1 MSLDGRETRL
11 RRRPRVVWRELG
23 GEAVLLDLDGE
34 LYFGLDEVG
43 TRVWTLIE
51 EPRPLGEIHAV
62 LLAEYAV
69 GAEELWRDLRELA
82 ERLVAAGLAEVE
94 PPTPPPPASPGS

>member
-1 MSLDGRETRL
+1 MSLEPGTRI
-11 RRRPRVVWRELG
+11 RRRPRVVWRELA

-34 LYFGLDEVG
+34 RYFGLDEVG

-51 EPRPLGEIHAV
+51 EPRALAEVHGA

-69 GAEELWRDLRELA
+69 GADELWRDLVELVD
-82 ERLVAAGLAEVE
+82 RLVTAGLAEVE
-94 PPTPPPPASPGS
+94 PAPGAGA